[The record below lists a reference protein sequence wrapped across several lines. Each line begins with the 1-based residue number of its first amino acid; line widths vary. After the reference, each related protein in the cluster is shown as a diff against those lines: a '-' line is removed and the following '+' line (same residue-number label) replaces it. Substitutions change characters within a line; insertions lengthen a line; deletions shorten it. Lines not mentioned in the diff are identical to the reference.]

1 MNELG
6 WLGVVR
12 HGESVGNLAAL
23 RAEREGAERLYLAP
37 RDPDVPLSSLGRAQA
52 TAVGRWLRTVPPP
65 DLVLISPYLRTVETA
80 RAALAGLDLPT
91 ACDERL
97 RDRDLGQFDLLTTH
111 GVRSRYPQE
120 AERRARLGKFYYR
133 PPGGESWA
141 DVALRLR
148 ALLADLR
155 RDRPGGRVL
164 LVTHDVVVQLVGYL
178 VEELTEQEL
187 MDRARRQA
195 IANASASTWTA
206 DGGGRLAPQ
215 AFNDIAHLR
224 AQDTPPTAEEGVRAE
239 PV

>member
-23 RAEREGAERLYLAP
+23 RAEQEGAERLDLAP
-37 RDPDVPLSSLGRAQA
+37 RDPDVPLSPLGREQA
-52 TAVGRWLRTVPPP
+52 AAVGRWLRTVPQP
-65 DLVLISPYLRTVETA
+65 DHVLISPYLRTVETA

-91 ACDERL
+91 SCDERL
-97 RDRDLGQFDLLTTH
+97 RDRDLGQLDLLTTH
-111 GVRSRYPQE
+111 GVRSLYPQE

-155 RDRPGGRVL
+155 RDHPGGRVL
-164 LVTHDVVVQLVGYL
+164 LVTHDVVVQLVRYL
-178 VEELTEQEL
+178 VEDMTEQEL
-187 MDRARRQA
+187 MEAARRQA
-195 IANASASTWTA
+195 IANASVSTWTG
-206 DGGGRLAPQ
+206 DGGGRLAAR

-224 AQDTPPTAEEGVRAE
+224 AQDTEPTAEEGVRAE